1 MIALTKKTKPAFI
14 VIPDEDVPLTQIPVN
29 TSVTLTKIDGGRRL
43 RHRLTELGLIPG
55 SVLTIVQNQKGPM
68 LIAVRD
74 TRLAIGRG
82 MADKILVKLA

>member
-1 MIALTKKTKPAFI
+1 MIALAKNNVPDFI
-14 VIPDEDVPLTQIPVN
+14 ETPDDSIRLIDVPVN
-29 TSVTLTKIDGGRRL
+29 ASATLTKIDGGRRL

-55 SVLTIVQNQKGPM
+55 SVLTIVQNQNGPL

-82 MADKILVKLA
+82 MAEKILVKMS